1 MRDHTKLRAFR
12 VADELAVAV
21 YTQTRGFPIEER
33 FGLTA
38 QLRRGAVSVASN
50 IVEGCAR
57 SGEAEYVHYL
67 GVAFG
72 AARELDYQL
81 SLARRLGYLSAEQYE
96 PLSVLS
102 VETCKILAGLIR
114 ALRSRL

>member
-12 VADELAVAV
+12 LADELAVAI
-21 YTQTRGFPIEER
+21 YAHTREFPVEER

-38 QLRRGAVSVASN
+38 QLRRGAISIASN

-57 SGEAEYVHYL
+57 PGETEYVHYL
-67 GVAFG
+67 SVAYG

-96 PLSVLS
+96 PLSTLS
-102 VETCKILAGLIR
+102 VEACKVLTGLIR
-114 ALRSRL
+114 SLKA